1 MFELL
6 LREELN
12 NLQSGHILEL
22 DARSVDASA
31 TAPAELELSLSDN
44 GPGLPEEALRSV
56 FDPFF
61 TRTDQPNDFGIG
73 LMASFFIVHHHGGRI
88 EVQARPEGGLRYS
101 IRLPLDRL
109 EGSVT
114 EKGGDFLARLMTNER
129 LWEKLLSTS

>member
-1 MFELL
+1 
-6 LREELN
+6 
-12 NLQSGHILEL
+12 
-22 DARSVDASA
+22 
-31 TAPAELELSLSDN
+31 
-44 GPGLPEEALRSV
+44 
-56 FDPFF
+56 
-61 TRTDQPNDFGIG
+61 
-73 LMASFFIVHHHGGRI
+73 MASFFIVHHHGGRI